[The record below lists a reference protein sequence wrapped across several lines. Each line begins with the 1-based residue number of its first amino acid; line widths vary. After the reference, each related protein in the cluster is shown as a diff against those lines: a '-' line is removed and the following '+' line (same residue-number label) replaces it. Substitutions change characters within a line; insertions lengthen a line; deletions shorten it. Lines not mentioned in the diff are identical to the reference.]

1 MEFLNLQIEERT
13 KIFINNALLTNRG
26 FNYYVDWTNVNGY
39 NEFMVEIHAMDILI
53 GCKDDNDFKDK
64 FITLIS
70 LKSATKPFNLLLAC
84 TCPLVTE
91 FADN

>member
-39 NEFMVEIHAMDILI
+39 NESLFKFYLI
-53 GCKDDNDFKDK
+53 
-64 FITLIS
+64 TS
-70 LKSATKPFNLLLAC
+70 
-84 TCPLVTE
+84 
-91 FADN
+91 